1 MKYLLGRN
9 NCNVLERGLGLGISK
24 PDLSRPVALHPILCL
39 GHDWLIFFFFFN
51 VQALTIEEMFT
62 ETQHELNLKEWG
74 LTRPT

>member
-39 GHDWLIFFFFFN
+39 GHDWLIFFFFF
-51 VQALTIEEMFT
+51 
-62 ETQHELNLKEWG
+62 
-74 LTRPT
+74 